1 MEGWWAASY
10 VVLWLLVLSL
20 GVVVVALARQ
30 IGTLHLRLGPRGALE
45 MDDEG
50 PPLGTSLPEMTAPD
64 LSGKERSVGGPGEP
78 QLLLFT
84 SPGCMVCKQ
93 VLPSVP
99 VIARYGDLMPFV
111 LTDVDAEEARLAY
124 GKEDLGAPVLAA
136 SHIASSYDVPGTP
149 YVIVT
154 DRLGVVRGKGT
165 VNNLEQM
172 EGLIDTALT
181 RSSIPMEEEN
191 SIEDA

>member
-10 VVLWLLVLSL
+10 VVLWLLVVALA
-20 GVVVVALARQ
+20 VVVVALARQ

-64 LSGKERSVGGPGEP
+64 LSGESRSVGGPGEP
-78 QLLLFT
+78 QLLLFA

-99 VIARYGDLMPFV
+99 VIADYGHLTPYV
-111 LTDVDAEEARLAY
+111 LTDVDVEEARLAY
-124 GKEDLGAPVLAA
+124 RDEQLGAPVLAA
-136 SHIASSYDVPGTP
+136 SHIATSYDVPGTP
-149 YVIVT
+149 YVIVI
-154 DRLGVVRGKGT
+154 DRMGVVRAKGT

-172 EGLIDTALT
+172 EGLIETAMD
-181 RSSIPMEEEN
+181 RSSIPPG
-191 SIEDA
+191 EDGSAEGP